1 MNKRLDILEES
12 ILKEIRIK
20 YAKVDKTIEEHT
32 NDLLDRLEI
41 LKKFNCI
48 PNDRIY
54 DLVYKSCI
62 YHDLGKVNNE
72 FQQRIL
78 NANLK
83 YNDSK
88 EVPHNILSLYM
99 IDKNKFNN
107 EEEYLKVAHSVI
119 HHHNYSNVFEDIK
132 NKTELINYLL
142 KDFTTYNIKKST
154 ISKLAKEELINDNET
169 ILVKGFL
176 HKCDYSASANKTIE
190 YKNDFL
196 LNSLD
201 NFINNIKSKNEEANW
216 NELQQFCIEN
226 RNNNIIAVA
235 QTGMGKTEGG
245 LLWIGDNKGFFILP
259 LRSAINSI
267 YDRIRT
273 TLLNNKMID
282 KRLAILHSNSL
293 EYYLNNIKYD
303 SEINM
308 LNYHQQCKSLSIP
321 LSISTLDQL
330 FDFVFKY
337 NSYELK
343 LATLSYSKIVIDEI
357 QAYDPT
363 LLAYLIYGI
372 EKIAA
377 IGGKIAIVTATLP
390 PFIRNLLKKNIN
402 FVESDKEFTND
413 EIRHNVKVIESRI
426 NSHDILY
433 KYNENKRLQKY
444 NKILVVC
451 NTIKEA
457 QKLYEELSNSIN
469 KEELHILHSK
479 FIRKDRLHK
488 EKEIM
493 QVGKTYDNN
502 NNLDKRN
509 EIWLSTSIVEASLD
523 IDFDYLFTELQD
535 LNSLFQRLGRCNRKG
550 AKEVEE
556 YNCFVYTEIDNSIIT
571 NKINEKGFI
580 DRTLYDLSK
589 QAIKS
594 INGKLSETKK
604 IDLINKYL
612 TTEKMKNSDYIRKYN
627 EIYEFIC
634 NIQAYKFQKKD
645 IDLRNILSKDIIPS
659 SVYETHINDIKQA
672 EMKLKDN
679 NINLYDKI
687 KLKDYIL
694 QYSVSVLEHD
704 ANSYTDYKK
713 VYLNNNDYIKVVN
726 CIYDESGYK
735 RN

>member
-83 YNDSK
+83 YNGSK

-107 EEEYLKVAHSVI
+107 EEEYLKVAHSVT

-142 KDFTTYNIKKST
+142 KDFNTYNIKKST

-293 EYYLNNIKYD
+293 EYYLNNIKHD

-363 LLAYLIYGI
+363 LLAYLIHGI

>member
-88 EVPHNILSLYM
+88 EVPHNILSLYI

-142 KDFTTYNIKKST
+142 KDFNTYNIKKST

-190 YKNDFL
+190 YENNFL
-196 LNSLD
+196 LDSLD
-201 NFINNIKSKNEEANW
+201 NFISNIKSKNEEANW

-293 EYYLNNIKYD
+293 EYYLNNIKHD

-363 LLAYLIYGI
+363 LLAYLIHGI

-550 AKEVEE
+550 VKEVEE

-594 INGKLSETKK
+594 IDGKLSETKK

-659 SVYETHINDIKQA
+659 SVYEAYINDIKQA

-704 ANSYTDYKK
+704 ANSYTEYKK

>member
-142 KDFTTYNIKKST
+142 KDFNTYNIKKST

-196 LNSLD
+196 LDSLD
-201 NFINNIKSKNEEANW
+201 NFISNIKSKNEEANW

-550 AKEVEE
+550 VKEVEE

>member
-12 ILKEIRIK
+12 ILKEIRMK

-142 KDFTTYNIKKST
+142 KDFNTCNIKKST

-201 NFINNIKSKNEEANW
+201 NFISNIKSKNEEANW

-659 SVYETHINDIKQA
+659 SVYEAHINDIKQA

-679 NINLYDKI
+679 NTNLYDKI

>member
-83 YNDSK
+83 YDDSK

-201 NFINNIKSKNEEANW
+201 NFISNIKSKNEEANW

-550 AKEVEE
+550 VKEVEE

>member
-201 NFINNIKSKNEEANW
+201 NFISNIKSKNEEANW

-550 AKEVEE
+550 VKEVEE

-645 IDLRNILSKDIIPS
+645 IDLRSILSKDIIPS
-659 SVYETHINDIKQA
+659 SVYEAHINDIKQA

>member
-142 KDFTTYNIKKST
+142 KDFNTYNIKKST

-201 NFINNIKSKNEEANW
+201 NFISNIKSKNEEANW

-293 EYYLNNIKYD
+293 EYYLNNIKHD

-363 LLAYLIYGI
+363 LLAYLIHGI

-433 KYNENKRLQKY
+433 KYNENKKLQKY

-550 AKEVEE
+550 VKEVEE

-659 SVYETHINDIKQA
+659 SVYEAHINDIKQA

>member
-83 YNDSK
+83 YDDSK

-550 AKEVEE
+550 VKEVEE

-659 SVYETHINDIKQA
+659 SVYEAHINDIKQA

-704 ANSYTDYKK
+704 ANSYTEYKK

>member
-142 KDFTTYNIKKST
+142 KDFNTYNIKKST

-196 LNSLD
+196 LDSLD

-293 EYYLNNIKYD
+293 EYYLNNIKHD

-433 KYNENKRLQKY
+433 KYNENKKLQKY

-550 AKEVEE
+550 VKEVEE

-659 SVYETHINDIKQA
+659 SVYEAHINDIKQA
-672 EMKLKDN
+672 EMKLKDSN
-679 NINLYDKI
+679 TNLYDKI

>member
-12 ILKEIRIK
+12 ILKEVGIK

-72 FQQRIL
+72 FQQRIF

-196 LNSLD
+196 LDSLD

-550 AKEVEE
+550 VKEVEE

>member
-83 YNDSK
+83 YDDSK

-142 KDFTTYNIKKST
+142 KDFNTYNIKKST

-196 LNSLD
+196 LDSLD

-293 EYYLNNIKYD
+293 EYYLNNIKHD

-363 LLAYLIYGI
+363 LLAYLINGI

-550 AKEVEE
+550 VKEVEE

-645 IDLRNILSKDIIPS
+645 IALRNILSKDIIPS
-659 SVYETHINDIKQA
+659 SVYEAHINDIKQA
-672 EMKLKDN
+672 EMKLKDS

>member
-142 KDFTTYNIKKST
+142 KDFNTYNIKKST

-201 NFINNIKSKNEEANW
+201 NFISNIKSKNEEANW

-293 EYYLNNIKYD
+293 EYYLNNIKHD

-363 LLAYLIYGI
+363 LLAYLINGI

-550 AKEVEE
+550 VKEVEE

-659 SVYETHINDIKQA
+659 SVYEAHINDIKQA

>member
-142 KDFTTYNIKKST
+142 KDFNTYNIKKST

-190 YKNDFL
+190 YKNNFL
-196 LNSLD
+196 LDSLD
-201 NFINNIKSKNEEANW
+201 NFISNIKSKNEEANW

-293 EYYLNNIKYD
+293 EYYLNNIKHD

-433 KYNENKRLQKY
+433 KYNENKKLQKY

>member
-83 YNDSK
+83 YNNSK

-142 KDFTTYNIKKST
+142 KDFNTYNIKKST

-201 NFINNIKSKNEEANW
+201 NFIGNIKSKNEEANW

-273 TLLNNKMID
+273 TLLNNKMIG

-293 EYYLNNIKYD
+293 EYYLNNIKHD

-550 AKEVEE
+550 VKEVEE

-659 SVYETHINDIKQA
+659 SVYEAHINDIKQA

>member
-83 YNDSK
+83 YDDSK
-88 EVPHNILSLYM
+88 EVSHNILSLYM

-550 AKEVEE
+550 IKEVEE

>member
-142 KDFTTYNIKKST
+142 KDFNTYNIKKST

-190 YKNDFL
+190 YKNNFL
-196 LNSLD
+196 LDSLD
-201 NFINNIKSKNEEANW
+201 NFISNIKSKNEEANW

-293 EYYLNNIKYD
+293 EYYLNNIKHD

-433 KYNENKRLQKY
+433 KYNENKKLQKY

-550 AKEVEE
+550 VKEVEE

-594 INGKLSETKK
+594 IDGKLSETKK

-659 SVYETHINDIKQA
+659 SVYEAHINDIKQA

>member
-142 KDFTTYNIKKST
+142 KDFNTYNIKKST

-190 YKNDFL
+190 YKNNFL
-196 LNSLD
+196 LDSLD
-201 NFINNIKSKNEEANW
+201 NFISNIKSKNEEANW

-293 EYYLNNIKYD
+293 EYYLNNIKHD

-433 KYNENKRLQKY
+433 KYNENKKLQKY

-580 DRTLYDLSK
+580 DRTLYNLSK

>member
-142 KDFTTYNIKKST
+142 KDFNTYNIKKST

-201 NFINNIKSKNEEANW
+201 NFISNIKSKNEEANW

-293 EYYLNNIKYD
+293 EYYLKNIKHD

-390 PFIRNLLKKNIN
+390 PFIKNLLKKNIN

-426 NSHDILY
+426 NSRDILY

-535 LNSLFQRLGRCNRKG
+535 LNSLFQRFGRCNRKG
-550 AKEVEE
+550 VKEVEE

-659 SVYETHINDIKQA
+659 SVYEAHINDIKQA

>member
-142 KDFTTYNIKKST
+142 KDFNTYNIKKST

-201 NFINNIKSKNEEANW
+201 NFISNIKSKNEEANW

-293 EYYLNNIKYD
+293 EYYLNNIKHD

-363 LLAYLIYGI
+363 LLAYLIHGI

-580 DRTLYDLSK
+580 DRTLYNLSK

>member
-142 KDFTTYNIKKST
+142 KDFNTYNIKKST

-196 LNSLD
+196 LDSLD
-201 NFINNIKSKNEEANW
+201 NFISNIKSKNEEANW

-293 EYYLNNIKYD
+293 EYYLNNIKHD

-550 AKEVEE
+550 VKEVEE

>member
-12 ILKEIRIK
+12 ILKEIRMK

-142 KDFTTYNIKKST
+142 KDFNTCNIKKST

-201 NFINNIKSKNEEANW
+201 NFISNIKSKNEEANW

-550 AKEVEE
+550 VKEVEE

>member
-54 DLVYKSCI
+54 NLVYKSCI

-83 YNDSK
+83 YDDSK

-550 AKEVEE
+550 VKEVEE

-612 TTEKMKNSDYIRKYN
+612 ITEKMKNSDYIRKYN

-659 SVYETHINDIKQA
+659 SVYEAHINDIKQA

>member
-83 YNDSK
+83 YNNSK

-293 EYYLNNIKYD
+293 EYYLNNIKHD

-433 KYNENKRLQKY
+433 KYNENKKLQKY

-550 AKEVEE
+550 VKEVEE

-580 DRTLYDLSK
+580 DRTLYNLSK

-612 TTEKMKNSDYIRKYN
+612 TTEKMKNSNYIRKYN

>member
-12 ILKEIRIK
+12 ILKEIIIK

-32 NDLLDRLEI
+32 NDLLDRLEV

-142 KDFTTYNIKKST
+142 KDFNTYNIKKST

-190 YKNDFL
+190 YKNNFL
-196 LNSLD
+196 LDSLD
-201 NFINNIKSKNEEANW
+201 NFISNIKSKNEEANW

-293 EYYLNNIKYD
+293 EYYINNIKHD

-433 KYNENKRLQKY
+433 KYNENKKLQKY

-612 TTEKMKNSDYIRKYN
+612 TTEKMKNSNYIRKYN

>member
-48 PNDRIY
+48 PNDRIH

-293 EYYLNNIKYD
+293 EYYLNNIKHD

-363 LLAYLIYGI
+363 LLVYLIYGI

-433 KYNENKRLQKY
+433 KYNENKKLRKY

-580 DRTLYDLSK
+580 DRTLYNLSK

-659 SVYETHINDIKQA
+659 SVYKAHINDIKQA

>member
-142 KDFTTYNIKKST
+142 KDFNTYNIKKST

-201 NFINNIKSKNEEANW
+201 NFISNIKSKNEEANW

-293 EYYLNNIKYD
+293 EYYLKNIKHD

-390 PFIRNLLKKNIN
+390 PFIKNLLKKNIN

-426 NSHDILY
+426 NSRDILY

-535 LNSLFQRLGRCNRKG
+535 LNSLFQRFGRCNRKG
-550 AKEVEE
+550 VKEVEE

-659 SVYETHINDIKQA
+659 SVYEAHINDIKQA

-704 ANSYTDYKK
+704 ANSYTEYKK

>member
-142 KDFTTYNIKKST
+142 KDFNTYNIKKST

-196 LNSLD
+196 LDSLD
-201 NFINNIKSKNEEANW
+201 NFISNIKSKNEEANW

-293 EYYLNNIKYD
+293 EYYLNNIKHD

-363 LLAYLIYGI
+363 LLAYLIHGI

-550 AKEVEE
+550 VKEVEE

-659 SVYETHINDIKQA
+659 SVYETHINGIKQA

>member
-83 YNDSK
+83 YNNSK

-142 KDFTTYNIKKST
+142 KDFNTYNIKKST

-201 NFINNIKSKNEEANW
+201 NFIGNIKSKNEEANW

-273 TLLNNKMID
+273 TLLNNKMIG

-293 EYYLNNIKYD
+293 EYYLNNIKHD

-550 AKEVEE
+550 VKEVEE

-659 SVYETHINDIKQA
+659 SVYEAHINDIKQA
-672 EMKLKDN
+672 EMKLKDS

-713 VYLNNNDYIKVVN
+713 IYLNNNDYIKVVN

>member
-176 HKCDYSASANKTIE
+176 HKCDYSASANRTIE

-196 LNSLD
+196 LDSLD

-550 AKEVEE
+550 VKEVEE

>member
-78 NANLK
+78 DANLK

-201 NFINNIKSKNEEANW
+201 NFISNIKSKNEEANW

-273 TLLNNKMID
+273 TLLNNKIID

-293 EYYLNNIKYD
+293 EYYLNNIKHD

-363 LLAYLIYGI
+363 LLAYLIHGI

-457 QKLYEELSNSIN
+457 QKLYEELSDSIN
-469 KEELHILHSK
+469 KEELYILHSK

-550 AKEVEE
+550 VKEVEE

-594 INGKLSETKK
+594 IDGKLSETKK

-659 SVYETHINDIKQA
+659 SVYEAHINDIKQA

>member
-83 YNDSK
+83 YNNSK

-132 NKTELINYLL
+132 DKTELINYLL
-142 KDFTTYNIKKST
+142 KDFNTYNIKKST

-201 NFINNIKSKNEEANW
+201 NFISNIKSKNEEANW

-433 KYNENKRLQKY
+433 KYNENKKLQKY

-457 QKLYEELSNSIN
+457 QKLYEELSSSIN

-659 SVYETHINDIKQA
+659 SVYEAHINDIKQA
-672 EMKLKDN
+672 EMKLKDSN
-679 NINLYDKI
+679 TNLYDKI

>member
-142 KDFTTYNIKKST
+142 KDFNTYNIKKST

-190 YKNDFL
+190 YKNNFL
-196 LNSLD
+196 LDSLD
-201 NFINNIKSKNEEANW
+201 NFISNIKSKNEEANW

-293 EYYLNNIKYD
+293 EYYLNNIKHD

-580 DRTLYDLSK
+580 DRTLYNLSK

-659 SVYETHINDIKQA
+659 SVYEAHINDIKQA
-672 EMKLKDN
+672 EMKLKDS

>member
-142 KDFTTYNIKKST
+142 KDFNTYNIKKST

-190 YKNDFL
+190 YKNNFL
-196 LNSLD
+196 LDSLD
-201 NFINNIKSKNEEANW
+201 NFISNIKSKNEEANW

-273 TLLNNKMID
+273 TLLNNNMID

-293 EYYLNNIKYD
+293 EYYLNNIKHD

-550 AKEVEE
+550 VKEVEE

>member
-132 NKTELINYLL
+132 DKTELINYLL
-142 KDFTTYNIKKST
+142 KDFNTYNIKKST

-196 LNSLD
+196 LDSLD
-201 NFINNIKSKNEEANW
+201 NFISNIKSKNEEANW

-293 EYYLNNIKYD
+293 EYYLNNIKHD

-433 KYNENKRLQKY
+433 KYNENKKLQKY

-580 DRTLYDLSK
+580 DRTLYNLSK

-659 SVYETHINDIKQA
+659 SVYKAHINDIKQA